1 MKGGRRHFLVLGY
14 DGITLLDD
22 HAKILKRMTSPKQNR
37 EGLLRS
43 VEAGRSTQ
51 ELREVVR
58 ELPRGGLVVE
68 SESLKDSLRDAGW
81 RESIR
86 VEFPS
91 LGGRAVRRA
100 RREAPEDQRAVW
112 NLARE
117 ISASKVRESYENW
130 DRLVVQA
137 VNAIDEL
144 DRSMANIYAR
154 CREWH
159 SIGFPELERIVKN
172 EQLYASLLLESDP
185 KKGPL
190 PEDLP
195 DEMKERIKEDADGS
209 MGVDLEPEDL
219 EAIREVALALRY
231 LDERKRKIQG
241 YLSNLMEKH
250 APNLALVAEP
260 GVGARLIA
268 RAGSARKLALMPS
281 TSVQTLGAEKAL
293 FRHITKGARPPKHGI
308 IFQHPYVRNTPREA
322 RGKVAS
328 ILASKISLAIRTDYI
343 SGENKAEELRSSLD
357 SAVKSA
363 RKSSKS
369 ST

>member
-1 MKGGRRHFLVLGY
+1 MRGGRRHFLVLCY
-14 DGITLLDD
+14 DGITILDD
-22 HAKILKRMTSPKQNR
+22 RARVLKRTSSPRQNR
-37 EGLLRS
+37 AGLLRS

-51 ELREVVR
+51 ELRDVLSD
-58 ELPRGGLVVE
+58 LPRGTLVVE
-68 SESLKDSLRDAGW
+68 SEPLKDALRDAGW
-81 RESIR
+81 RGGIQ

-100 RREAPEDQRAVW
+100 RREMPGDQGAIW
-112 NLARE
+112 DLARQV
-117 ISASKVRESYENW
+117 SASKVKESYENW
-130 DRLVVQA
+130 DSLVVQA

-154 CREWH
+154 CREWN
-159 SIGFPELERIVKN
+159 SIGFPELEHIIKN
-172 EQLYASLLLESDP
+172 EQLYAGLLLQCDP
-185 KKGPL
+185 KTDPL
-190 PEDLP
+190 PEDIP
-195 DEMKERIKEDADGS
+195 EETRERITEAAGGS
-209 MGVDLEPEDL
+209 VGVDLAPEDL
-219 EAIREVALALRY
+219 EAIRELALSLKY
-231 LDERKRKIQG
+231 LNERKEKIQE
-241 YLSNLMEKH
+241 YLSRLMEKN
-250 APNLALVAEP
+250 APNLTRVAEP

-308 IFQHPYVRNTPREA
+308 IFQHPYVRNTPREV

-343 SGENKAEELRSSLD
+343 SGENKADELRSSLD

-363 RKSSKS
+363 RKSSG
-369 ST
+369 